1 MVTKE
6 LLEAIRQYDVPTVCN
21 ALECFGICSRTDG
34 YISGENIKEI
44 VPVSGGPMIGFAAT
58 AKYSTSN
65 PAPKGFVSDEAGY
78 YRHVKETRE
87 PTIAVQQDIDKHMVS
102 AIWGDVNLHI
112 HKLLGCA
119 GTLTN
124 GGVRDNEAAR
134 ENNFGYYAPCSNPSH
149 GYYHLVDYGCPV
161 EIFGLTIHPGDI
173 VMCDEHGAVLIP
185 EKVAPY
191 LPEACR
197 AMTEAEYPVPKNA
210 DKALAEGRDVAVDEI
225 MAWKKE
231 MAARRK
237 TYTPPAID

>member
-78 YRHVKETRE
+78 YLHVKETRE

-102 AIWGDVNLHI
+102 AIWGQPSR
-112 HKLLGCA
+112 KSPWFA
-119 GTLTN
+119 STEPSMPFMPAM
-124 GGVRDNEAAR
+124 RSS
-134 ENNFGYYAPCSNPSH
+134 CSNVWPASVAWLASMFSLKSLSSPCAFKKPIAVAASKSYWCFI
-149 GYYHLVDYGCPV
+149 GSL
-161 EIFGLTIHPGDI
+161 GLGST
-173 VMCDEHGAVLIP
+173 
-185 EKVAPY
+185 
-191 LPEACR
+191 
-197 AMTEAEYPVPKNA
+197 
-210 DKALAEGRDVAVDEI
+210 
-225 MAWKKE
+225 
-231 MAARRK
+231 
-237 TYTPPAID
+237 